1 MTEFEMVASLNGE
14 IIKGLAL
21 PVVVMDDDFFE
32 FLEEEGFDAHIGL
45 DIVEFSLYYEQW
57 ERENVE

>member
-1 MTEFEMVASLNGE
+1 MREFEMVASLNGE

-21 PVVVMDDDFFE
+21 PVLVMDDDFFE
-32 FLEEEGFDAHIGL
+32 FLEEENIDAENGL